1 MYDIFYV
8 SASNGNDKDWL
19 TIKSKYPLA
28 QKLTNIKS
36 YEEIQS
42 KSFTKLFW
50 VIWDD
55 VDLTSF
61 NLLDYKASK
70 WDDMYVHVFKNGEY
84 DDGICLFPKSL
95 TISQRE
101 FHHRFFTAK
110 KEIDIVASNPKQYN
124 KYCPSTFEE
133 YQQITDDMFWILAPG
148 VKILNEEIFNLYFSH
163 HNSYDRRENH
173 VFKNLCNGEEVYL
186 NGLILCSKY
195 KILSKKEFE
204 RQYTV
209 DKKEHDTLVCKFQY
223 SVYTINN
230 YVEYLEIVNAE
241 KQKMFWCVWHGIEVI
256 DASIFD
262 LYFKP
267 NNPTLD
273 YDRSENHVFK
283 NLCND
288 KESYLSGVVLFSTT
302 KIISEREFNRRY
314 LIDKKEH
321 DVIVSRYAY
330 PKHNL
335 TSYSEYLEILEN
347 ETQPMFWGIWSEI
360 LITDSTIFNLYFD
373 PNDGKYDH
381 DRKENHVFKNL
392 CNTTETFLCGLVLFS
407 KEKIISEREF
417 NRRYLIDKK
426 EYPLV
431 VSRYVYPRHNLTTYT
446 EYLQIVKNEMQTM
459 FWGIWPE
466 IEVTDNTV
474 FNLYFDPND
483 GKYEH
488 DRKENHVFKNVCND
502 KETYLC
508 GLVLFSKEKIISERE
523 FNRRY
528 LIDKKEHDVIVS
540 RYRYNKYTLSSYDE
554 YVEIA
559 TNELQPMFWGI
570 WPEIEVTDNTVFN
583 LYFDPN
589 DGKYDHDRKENHTF
603 KHMFNDSEIYNNGV
617 ILFSKDKIIGQRE
630 FNHRFLIE
638 KKEHDVIASKHHMY
652 DVVFISY
659 NEANAEE
666 NYLRL
671 VDACP
676 RAKRVHGI
684 KGIHN
689 AHIKA
694 AKLCNTD
701 MIWVVDGDAVV
712 EDNFNFD
719 LVMSSYDIDCVHV
732 WRSRNPINN
741 LEYGNGGVKL
751 LPRQLTLH
759 MDVNTSDMTTS
770 ISKKFKAMDT
780 VSNINSFNTDKFTTW
795 RSAFR
800 ECCKLSSRAIE
811 RQFEEETQQRLDIWC
826 TIGHDERF
834 GEYAIA
840 GAKAGR
846 QYGLENK
853 NNLEDLRKINDFEW
867 LKEKFDASK

>member
-8 SASNGNDKDWL
+8 STSNGNDKDWL
-19 TIKSKYPLA
+19 TIQSRYPLA

-36 YEEIQS
+36 YKEIQS
-42 KSFTKLFW
+42 KSFTNMFW

-61 NLLDYKASK
+61 NLLDYKADK
-70 WDDMYVHVFKNGEY
+70 WDDMYVHVFKNNDHY
-84 DDGICLFPKSL
+84 DGICLFPKNT
-95 TISQRE
+95 TISRRE
-101 FHHRFFTAK
+101 FYHRFFTDK
-110 KEIDIVASNPKQYN
+110 KEIDIVASKPKQYN
-124 KYCPSTFEE
+124 KYHLSTFEE
-133 YQQITDDMFWILAPG
+133 YQTITDDMFWVVSPG
-148 VKILNEEIFNLYFSH
+148 IKILNEEIFDLYFSH

-173 VFKNLCNGEEVYL
+173 VFKNLCNGEELYL
-186 NGLILCSKY
+186 TGLILCSKF
-195 KILSKKEFE
+195 KLLTKKEFE
-204 RQYTV
+204 TQYAV
-209 DKKEHDTLVCKFQY
+209 DKKEHDIVVCKFEY
-223 SVYTINN
+223 PVYTINN
-230 YVEYLEIVNAE
+230 YAEYLEIINTS
-241 KQKMFWCVWHGIEVI
+241 QQPMFWCVWDGTEVI
-256 DASIFD
+256 DTSIFD

-267 NNPTLD
+267 NDSTFD

-321 DVIVSRYAY
+321 DLVVSRYVY
-330 PKHNL
+330 PRYTL
-335 TSYSEYLEILEN
+335 TTYAEYLQIFGN
-347 ETQPMFWGIWSEI
+347 QTQPMFWGIWPEI
-360 LITDSTIFNLYFD
+360 EVVDNTVFNLYFD

-381 DRKENHVFKNL
+381 DRKENHVFKNS
-392 CNTTETFLCGLVLFS
+392 CNDKETYLCGLVLFS
-407 KEKIISEREF
+407 KERIISEREF

-431 VSRYVYPRHNLTTYT
+431 VSRY
-446 EYLQIVKNEMQTM
+446 
-459 FWGIWPE
+459 
-466 IEVTDNTV
+466 
-474 FNLYFDPND
+474 
-483 GKYEH
+483 
-488 DRKENHVFKNVCND
+488 
-502 KETYLC
+502 
-508 GLVLFSKEKIISERE
+508 
-523 FNRRY
+523 
-528 LIDKKEHDVIVS
+528 
-540 RYRYNKYTLSSYDE
+540 RYNKYVLSSYDE
-554 YVEIA
+554 YVKIA
-559 TNELQPMFWGI
+559 NNELQPMFWGI
-570 WPEIEVTDNTVFN
+570 WPEIEVVDNTVFN

-603 KHMFNDSEIYNNGV
+603 KHMFNDSEIHNNGV
-617 ILFSKDKIIGQRE
+617 ILFSKDKLIGQRE

-638 KKEHDVIASKHHMY
+638 KKEHDITVSKHRIY

-659 NEANAEE
+659 NEVNAEE
-666 NYLRL
+666 NYFRL
-671 VDACP
+671 LGKCP
-676 RAKRVHGI
+676 RAKRVHGV

-694 AKLCNTD
+694 ATLCDTD
-701 MIWVVDGDAVV
+701 MIWVVDGDADI

-719 LVMSSYDIDCVHV
+719 LVMSSYDTDCVHV

-751 LPRQLTLH
+751 LPRQLTLN

-770 ISKKFKAMDT
+770 ISKKFKAMNT
-780 VSNINSFNTDKFTTW
+780 VSNTNSFNTDEFTTW

-811 RQFEEETQQRLDIWC
+811 RQFEEETQQRLDVWC
-826 TIGHDERF
+826 TIGQEASF

-846 QYGLENK
+846 QYGLDNK
-853 NNLEDLRKINDFEW
+853 NNLGALRRINDFEW